1 MGVLA
6 VLTGLAGGMGCALV
20 DRWRPTTLWNTG
32 RARPE
37 ADLRAWIEA
46 DAHFADGVLRELQ
59 GDLPAAMQAFRRAL
73 SAAPHDEELAREVA
87 RRFLRYAEP
96 AQALEI
102 LQPFAETSVSPELH
116 LLRAEVCAQLNR
128 RQDALAALKTAR
140 RLGAAPASVLPR
152 LGLVLQQ
159 SADPKTAPE
168 LLDILKDLM
177 AASDADAESLLVLAD
192 WYNRLAALSPQ
203 ERPHTTA
210 QLQALAE
217 RVAARNPD
225 APEQQFGLAELF
237 LRTGQVESAL
247 SWYERA
253 LQRIPSQAP
262 LRRLTL
268 ARMADLYL
276 QSSRPQQAA
285 GALQALLE
293 LDPTNLQAHFAL
305 GNLAL
310 ESHRHAEAAE
320 SYRRVLAL
328 NPKFEP
334 AYYNLAQALL
344 ALDRPGDALAVLQ
357 TARENIG
364 QTFLLEYLSGL
375 ACSQRRDYS
384 AARQHFIAAEIIAKA
399 ADTNRL
405 TAPLYFQLGVAAERT
420 GDFEAAV
427 RHFETCLRLDPNFHP
442 AQNYLGY
449 MWAERGLNLEQA
461 RQLIEKAVAAHPRN
475 SAYLDSMAWVLFQLG
490 RPEEALPWMERAL
503 EHMDEPDATLY
514 DHFGDILAALGRLA
528 EARQAWQRALE
539 LEPENQAIRKKL
551 EAPSQKQAGSP
562 EAP

>member
-1 MGVLA
+1 MGALA
-6 VLTGLAGGMGCALV
+6 VLMGMTGGTGCALV
-20 DRWRPTTLWNTG
+20 DRWRPSALWGTG
-32 RARPE
+32 LNRSE

-46 DAHFADGVLRELQ
+46 DAQFADGVLRELQ
-59 GDLPAAMQAFRRAL
+59 GDLPGAMQAFRRAL

-102 LQPFAETSVSPELH
+102 LQPFAETSASPELH

-128 RQDALAALKTAR
+128 RQEALAALKTAR
-140 RLGAAPASVLPR
+140 RLGATPASVLPR
-152 LGLVLQQ
+152 LGLVLQE
-159 SADPKTAPE
+159 STDPKAAPE
-168 LLDILKDLM
+168 LLDSLKDLM
-177 AASDADAESLLVLAD
+177 TASDADAETLLVLAD
-192 WYNRLAALSPQ
+192 WYGRLAALSPQ
-203 ERPHTTA
+203 ERPHSTA
-210 QLQALAE
+210 RLQALAE
-217 RVAARNPD
+217 RVAALNPNP
-225 APEQQFGLAELF
+225 PEQQFGLAELF
-237 LRTGQVESAL
+237 LRTGQIESAL

-253 LQRIPSQAP
+253 LQQIPSQAP
-262 LRRLTL
+262 LRRLIL
-268 ARMADLYL
+268 ARLADLYL
-276 QSSRPQQAA
+276 RSPRPQQAA
-285 GALQALLE
+285 GPLQALLE
-293 LDPTNLQAHFAL
+293 LDPTNLQAHFVL

-310 ESHRHAEAAE
+310 ENHRHAEAAE

-328 NPKFEP
+328 NPRFEP
-334 AYYNLAQALL
+334 AYYNLGQALL
-344 ALDRPGDALAVLQ
+344 ALDRPEEALTVLQ
-357 TARENIG
+357 KARENIG
-364 QTFLLEYLSGL
+364 QSFLLEYLSGL

-399 ADTNRL
+399 TDTNQL
-405 TAPLYFQLGVAAERT
+405 TAPLYFQLGVTAERT

-461 RQLIEKAVAAHPRN
+461 RQLIEKAVAADPRN

-514 DHFGDILAALGRLA
+514 DHFGDILAALGRRA
-528 EARQAWQRALE
+528 EALQAWQRALE

-551 EAPSQKQAGSP
+551 EALSPKQAGFP